1 MGTLNEHHV
10 EGRFRP
16 ALSEV
21 ARARRWTA
29 NALLTWQ
36 MAGDVPDIELVVSE
50 MLAQAVRRGSPEI
63 EVRLRATGEVVR
75 VEVHEAAF
83 PTAEAGPLWFV
94 SDVAAAWG
102 REPARGRTVTWANC
116 RRSAGAGAGAGVDV
130 A

>member
-1 MGTLNEHHV
+1 MGTLSEHHL

-29 NALLTWQ
+29 SALRGWR
-36 MAGDVPDIELVVSE
+36 MAGDVPDVELVVSE
-50 MLAQAVRRGSPEI
+50 MLAQAVRRGSPDI
-63 EVRLRATGEVVR
+63 EVRLRVRGEIVR

-102 REPARGRTVTWANC
+102 RDRARGRTVTWANC
-116 RRSAGAGAGAGVDV
+116 RRSAEAGTGADV